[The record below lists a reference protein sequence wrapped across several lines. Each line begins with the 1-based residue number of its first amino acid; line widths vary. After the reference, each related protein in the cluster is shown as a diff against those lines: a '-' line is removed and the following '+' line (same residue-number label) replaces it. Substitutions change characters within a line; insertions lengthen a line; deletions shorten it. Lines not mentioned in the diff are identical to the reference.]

1 MTAVLEPTWVNVCA
15 LRMLPPEHG
24 VAVLLPSGE
33 QIAVFR
39 TQDDELFALDNLDP
53 VSGAAVLSRG
63 IVGDRAG
70 RPVVSSPMHKQAFD
84 LRTGRCLDDP
94 TIFVRA
100 HPVRLVA
107 ETVQVG
113 RP

>member
-1 MTAVLEPTWVNVCA
+1 MTALFESTWVSVCD
-15 LRMLPPEHG
+15 LRMLQRERG
-24 VAVLLPSGE
+24 VAALLPGGD
-33 QIAVFR
+33 QVAVFR
-39 TQDDELFALDNLDP
+39 THDDQLFALDNLDP

-70 RPVVSSPMHKQAFD
+70 SPVVSSPMHKQVFD
-84 LRTGRCLDDP
+84 LQTGRCLDDP
-94 TIFVRA
+94 AVSVRA

-107 ETVQVG
+107 GAVQVG